1 MNRENKMK
9 KEELIK
15 KWLDNELTAEE
26 HIAFQKLEEY
36 DSFVKLSEKAKLFK
50 GPDFDSSEAYKKLL
64 PVINQKRSFKNINLF
79 RKLKPLIQ
87 IAAVL
92 IIGIVIYAV
101 FFVNNITTVDT
112 LASQKTTIS
121 LPDASI
127 VALNSLSKLSYNK
140 STWNEQREVILKG
153 EAFFKVAKGSK
164 FDVQTSYGVVSVLG
178 TQFNVKNRDNYFEV
192 KCFEGI
198 VGVLYKNELIK
209 IPAGKTFRIVNNTS
223 SNDTTELQNPTW
235 VDNFSS
241 FKSVPFAEVI
251 EEFERQYN
259 VKIVTDADTDI
270 LFTGTFL
277 HDDKIMALQS
287 ITLPFGLNYTIEKN
301 SITLKKVE

>member
-1 MNRENKMK
+1 MK

-15 KWLDNELTAEE
+15 KWLDNELTADERK
-26 HIAFQKLEEY
+26 AFQQLESY
-36 DSFVKLSEKAKLFK
+36 DSYTKLSEKAKLFK
-50 GPDFDSSEAYKKLL
+50 GPDYNSSKAYEDLQSI
-64 PVINQKRSFKNINLF
+64 INQKRISKPLII
-79 RKLKPLIQ
+79 RLKPVIQ
-87 IAAVL
+87 IAAML

-101 FFVNNITTVDT
+101 FFINNMTNIDT

-127 VALNSLSKLSYNK
+127 VELNSLSKLSYNK
-140 STWNEQREVILKG
+140 DDWKGNREVILKG

-164 FDVQTSYGVVSVLG
+164 FHVQTNYGVVSVLG

-198 VGVLYKNELIK
+198 VSVLYKEKLIE
-209 IPAGKTFRIVNNTS
+209 IPAGNTFRIVNKS
-223 SNDTTELQNPTW
+223 VSNDITKLKHPTW
-235 VDNFSS
+235 VENFSS

-251 EEFERQYN
+251 AEFERQYN
-259 VKIVTDADTDI
+259 VKIITDSDTGV

-277 HDDKIMALQS
+277 HDDKIKALQS
-287 ITLPFGLNYTIEKN
+287 ITLPFGLNYTIKKN

>member
-1 MNRENKMK
+1 MK
-9 KEELIK
+9 KEDLIK
-15 KWLDNELTAEE
+15 KWLDNELTADERK
-26 HIAFQKLEEY
+26 AFEQLEEY
-36 DSFVKLSEKAKLFK
+36 DSFIKLSEKAKLFK
-50 GPDFDSSEAYKKLL
+50 GPDYDSAEAYKKLQ
-64 PVINQKRSFKNINLF
+64 PVINQKRSNKNLF
-79 RKLKPLIQ
+79 NRLKPVIQ
-87 IAAVL
+87 VAAVL

-101 FFVNNITTVDT
+101 FFINNITTVNT

-127 VALNSLSKLSYNK
+127 VELNSLSELSYNK
-140 STWNEQREVILKG
+140 STWNDYREVILSG

-164 FDVQTSYGVVSVLG
+164 FNVQTTYGVISVLG

-198 VGVLYKNELIK
+198 VSVLYKNQLIK
-209 IPAGKTFRIVNNTS
+209 IPAGNTFRIVNNTS
-223 SNDTTELQNPTW
+223 SVNSTDLQYPTW

-251 EEFERQYN
+251 DEFERQYN
-259 VKIVTDADTDI
+259 VKIVTDTDTDI
-270 LFTGTFL
+270 LFTGNFT

-287 ITLPFGLNYTIEKN
+287 ITLPFGLDYTIEKN
-301 SITLKKVE
+301 SITLNKVE